1 MLLPLSKSNVR
12 ESGIKVLH
20 VDEGDLSKVTKEC
33 LEMEGLFQVE
43 SAFSVREAIGKLK
56 EKSLM

>member
-1 MLLPLSKSNVR
+1 LSKSNVR

>member
-20 VDEGDLSKVTKEC
+20 VDEGDISKATK
-33 LEMEGLFQVE
+33 GVQDSWKVDI
-43 SAFSVREAIGKLK
+43 S
-56 EKSLM
+56 KSS